1 MTHLLDSL
9 GWALLHSLWQ
19 GGLAFCLVIAF
30 RNLWKGAAPSARYG
44 FQLLALMGCFAAF
57 LATFAVYMGSGPQS
71 SGAVLNFIAGSG
83 GQAAPTALQ
92 TGLTNTAAGLSL
104 PADPAAYTA
113 VLGMIWCLGFAFM
126 ALRYSAAYIAAQ
138 HLRRVGLSAIPPIWE
153 TRFRTLVLN
162 SGLNENVRLFIS
174 SRVTGPLTVGF
185 IKPLVL
191 VPAGFLTG
199 LPREQVEAILL
210 HELAHIRRF
219 DYLFNLVQT
228 AIKTVFFFHP
238 AIHYISKQIDIDRE
252 EACDDL
258 AVAQSRDPQALARG
272 LAALQLSLPTQEF
285 TMAAKG
291 ADMPLLGRLKR
302 LAGTAEQ
309 QRRPEHLMMS
319 VLTTLL
325 IGGIYLGTS
334 GAANAHPEKADD
346 AYEHAKASK
355 HNYRFETIHLD
366 GKPLTAKITEDGRRW
381 VLVKGAWYDVDKA
394 GNRDFIENKSGLL
407 DYLPQPPQPPQFKSS
422 GKDALAGGPS
432 PYDIG
437 FDDKMDQFQIDME
450 YFEASMERYTD
461 SMDGHIDRVVER
473 EVEKAVR
480 AAERAER
487 DAERMADRM
496 EEARDREDEM
506 RDREEEQEERAEEQ
520 RERAEEQEER
530 AEEQRER
537 AEEHAERQRER
548 MEAHAERQQERM
560 EERAEEQRERAE
572 EQRERAEEQRER
584 AEEQAERQREQ
595 AEEAR
600 EHASTQHTRYN
611 VIREKLY
618 SQLLRDK
625 LISSRNEKVTL
636 TYTDK
641 HWVAN
646 GTQVPK
652 AAEGKYCELMSDLGV
667 KKSTIKQV
675 DITPKSMH
683 VMSESQGGKH
693 RQTHDIT
700 YGEFNHSKTKIKTR
714 VKATGKHK
722 HKDGTIHDPSQE
734 AQARPVTPAAPV
746 TPQILPINY
755 KISTPV
761 FVKPTKTSRITA
773 QYGMAG
779 SLWPKTHQGIDL
791 AAKTGA
797 PVFAAAD
804 GKVKLLT
811 TEDAWGHRIILE
823 HEDGFQTLYG
833 HLNGFNVKSG
843 QTVKAGDVIAG
854 VGSTGKSTGPH
865 LHFEIRKDGE
875 TLDPE
880 NLIF

>member
-44 FQLLALMGCFAAF
+44 FQLLALIGCFAAF

-71 SGAVLNFIAGSG
+71 SGAVLNFIAGGG

-113 VLGMIWCLGFAFM
+113 LLGMIWCLGFAFM

-138 HLRRVGLSAIPPIWE
+138 HLRRVGLSAIPPLWE
-153 TRFRTLVLN
+153 NRFRTLVLN

-210 HELAHIRRF
+210 HELAHIRRY

-258 AVAQSRDPQALARG
+258 AVAQSRNPQALARG
-272 LAALQLSLPTQEF
+272 LAALQLSLPTQDF

-291 ADMPLLGRLKR
+291 ADMPLLSRLKR

-407 DYLPQPPQPPQFKSS
+407 QYPPQPPQFKSS
-422 GKDALAGGPS
+422 NKDTLAGGPS

-461 SMDGHIDRVVER
+461 GMNGHIDRVVER

-496 EEARDREDEM
+496 EQARDREDQM
-506 RDREEEQEERAEEQ
+506 RDREEEMREREEEQ
-520 RERAEEQEER
+520 
-530 AEEQRER
+530 
-537 AEEHAERQRER
+537 
-548 MEAHAERQQERM
+548 

-584 AEEQAERQREQ
+584 AEEQAERQRER

-600 EHASTQHTRYN
+600 EHASTQHTKYN

-675 DITPKSMH
+675 DITPKSVH

-734 AQARPVTPAAPV
+734 AQARPVMPAAPV
-746 TPQILPINY
+746 APQILPINY
-755 KISTPV
+755 EISTPV

-773 QYGMAG
+773 KYGMSG
-779 SLWPKTHQGIDL
+779 SLWPQTHQGIDL

-804 GKVKLLT
+804 GTVKLLT

-823 HEDGFQTLYG
+823 HKDGFQTLYG
-833 HLNGFNVKSG
+833 HLNGFNVKPG
-843 QTVKAGDVIAG
+843 QAVKAGDVIAG
-854 VGSTGKSTGPH
+854 IGSTGKSTGPH

>member
-19 GGLAFCLVIAF
+19 GALAFCLVIVF
-30 RNLWKGAAPSARYG
+30 RNLWKSAAPSARYG
-44 FQLLALMGCFAAF
+44 FQLLTLIGCFAAF

-71 SGAVLNFIAGSG
+71 SGAVLNFIAGGG

-92 TGLTNTAAGLSL
+92 TGLANTATGLSL
-104 PADPAAYTA
+104 PMDPAAYTA

-138 HLRRVGLSAIPPIWE
+138 HLRRVGLSTIPPMWE
-153 TRFRTLVLN
+153 SRFRTLVLN
-162 SGLNENVRLFIS
+162 SGLNENVRLFVS
-174 SRVTGPLTVGF
+174 NRVAGPLTVGF

-285 TMAAKG
+285 AQEFAMAAKG

-334 GAANAHPEKADD
+334 GAANAHPEKADEAYKD
-346 AYEHAKASK
+346 GSYEHAKASK
-355 HNYRFETIHLD
+355 QNYRFETIHLD

-394 GNRDFIENKSGLL
+394 GNRDFIKNKSDLL
-407 DYLPQPPQPPQFKSS
+407 QYPPKPPQFKSS
-422 GKDALAGGPS
+422 HKDTLAGGPN

-450 YFEASMERYTD
+450 YFEASMERYTEN
-461 SMDGHIDRVVER
+461 MNGHNDRDIKR
-473 EVEKAVR
+473 AIEKAER
-480 AAERAER
+480 QAERAQR

-506 RDREEEQEERAEEQ
+506 RDREEEM
-520 RERAEEQEER
+520 RERVEEQEER
-530 AEEQRER
+530 AEEQR
-537 AEEHAERQRER
+537 
-548 MEAHAERQQERM
+548 
-560 EERAEEQRERAE
+560 ERAEEQRERAE

-584 AEEQAERQREQ
+584 AEEQAERQRE
-595 AEEAR
+595 R
-600 EHASTQHTRYN
+600 ASNQHTNYN
-611 VIREKLY
+611 VIREQLY
-618 SQLLRDK
+618 SQLLRDD

-700 YGEFNHSKTKIKTR
+700 YGEFNHSKVKTKTR
-714 VKATGKHK
+714 IKATGKHK
-722 HKDGTIHDPSQE
+722 HEDGTIHDPSQE

-746 TPQILPINY
+746 TKQILPINY
-755 KISTPV
+755 EISAPV
-761 FVKPTKTSRITA
+761 FVMPAPNSRITA
-773 QYGMAG
+773 RYGMSG

-823 HEDGFQTLYG
+823 HEGGFQTLYG
-833 HLNGFNVKSG
+833 HLNGFNVKPG

-854 VGSTGKSTGPH
+854 IGSTGKSTGPH